1 VLSKTEREYLLG
13 KFQPTKNYE
22 YKIIHS
28 IRNKLKTFYQHELP
42 LINSKSEVIGDRTS
56 YLGKLTSY
64 RARLTPRMSHLDQCY
79 ID

>member
-1 VLSKTEREYLLG
+1 MISRREREYLSG

-28 IRNKLKTFYQHELP
+28 IRNKLKTFYQLELP
-42 LINSKSEVIGDRTS
+42 LINSKSEVLGSRTS

-64 RARLTPRMSHLDQCY
+64 RARLTPRMSHLD
-79 ID
+79 